1 MRKAALIL
9 PLFFLLSCGGRV
21 EDQRLNVKEGK
32 KFEKLN
38 FRKVWQIDL
47 YGGWCLA
54 LPRGFICSELL
65 DRSYK
70 ESQLKV
76 YDESGKLIRERKLVH
91 GDGPDEIKVW
101 NFNNV
106 WLTSSGKIITEDNN
120 YLKSLDP
127 ETLEIETTCKLSNV
141 IDLTFP

>member
-1 MRKAALIL
+1 MTKNVALRGSTCLLVISLVISCGRREEIQTLDVEQGKAFAALR
-9 PLFFLLSCGGRV
+9 F
-21 EDQRLNVKEGK
+21 K
-32 KFEKLN
+32 KIF
-38 FRKVWQIDL
+38 QIDL

-76 YDESGKLIRERKLVH
+76 FDESRKLIKESKLIH

-106 WLTSSGKIITEDNN
+106 WLSSSGKIFTEDNN
-120 YLKSLDP
+120 YLKSPDP
-127 ETLEIETTCKLSNV
+127 EPLEIETSCTRS
-141 IDLTFP
+141 T